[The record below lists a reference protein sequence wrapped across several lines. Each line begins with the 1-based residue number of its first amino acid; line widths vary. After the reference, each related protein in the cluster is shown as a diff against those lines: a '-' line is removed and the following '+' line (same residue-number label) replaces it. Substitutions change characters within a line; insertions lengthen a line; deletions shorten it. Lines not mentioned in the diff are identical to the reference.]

1 MKTKIILIILSF
13 IFLSNIISFS
23 QDQRPSQRGDRFT
36 ELKTRLNLNDEQSE
50 KVKEIFGKFQDEMQ
64 EVRNNSDLSREE
76 RMAKIREIN
85 DKMDIEIEKILT
97 DEQKTEY
104 AKFKEERLNR
114 IKNRNQNQN

>member
-1 MKTKIILIILSF
+1 MKIKIILIILSF

-23 QDQRPSQRGDRFT
+23 QDQRPFQRGDRLT
-36 ELKTRLNLNDEQSE
+36 ELKTRLNLTDEQSE

-76 RMAKIREIN
+76 RMAKIREIT
-85 DKMDIEIEKILT
+85 DKMDIEIEKVLT

-114 IKNRNQNQN
+114 IKNRNQN